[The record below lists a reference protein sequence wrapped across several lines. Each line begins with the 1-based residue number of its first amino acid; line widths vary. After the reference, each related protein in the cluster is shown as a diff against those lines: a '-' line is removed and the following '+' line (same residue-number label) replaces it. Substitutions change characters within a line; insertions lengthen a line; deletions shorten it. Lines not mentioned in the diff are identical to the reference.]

1 MAFIKNLTYKDLTFK
16 LPELKKVTDEEI
28 ENELE
33 RFRASQV
40 ETVEVTD
47 ENYELQNGDVANI
60 DFCGYVNGEK
70 FEGGEGKFD
79 LTIGSGQ
86 FIPGF
91 EEGMIGMK
99 KGETRDVNVTFPTA
113 YTPELAGKDATFKV
127 TVNKISQTKE
137 AVLSDEL
144 VKKATKMQ
152 SIEEFKTAYKA
163 YASDRY
169 AKEYYASKREEM
181 LNTIASSAEVEVTK
195 DMVDAEINNM
205 LASLEKDL
213 TQYGM
218 TVDQYFEMNG
228 TTKDAEIERV
238 REQTKFNIK
247 KVLIVE
253 HIMEV
258 ENLIASDEE
267 VEAVLKGNNFENIDK
282 EGVKTNLSYS
292 KVLEFL
298 DKANK
303 WSI

>member
-152 SIEEFKTAYKA
+152 SIEEFKTAYATGDKVGAEKELGDVLFSAVNVGRKA
-163 YASDRY
+163 GFDAEKTL
-169 AKEYYASKREEM
+169 KE
-181 LNTIASSAEVEVTK
+181 SAERFAKRFTLAEEKALKDGRKVTQ
-195 DMVDAEINNM
+195 
-205 LASLEKDL
+205 L
-213 TQYGM
+213 TQ
-218 TVDQYFEMNG
+218 
-228 TTKDAEIERV
+228 
-238 REQTKFNIK
+238 
-247 KVLIVE
+247 
-253 HIMEV
+253 
-258 ENLIASDEE
+258 EE
-267 VEAVLKGNNFENIDK
+267 WD
-282 EGVKTNLSYS
+282 SYY
-292 KVLEFL
+292 VQA
-298 DKANK
+298 KAQLTGESNV
-303 WSI
+303 